1 MCSMCHIMF
10 TEFFFF
16 FFFFK
21 YKDFFLHNT
30 PTIFDKINVHF
41 VCIIGSKT
49 NKRHKRRHIFSL
61 YDISYKTVYF
71 HRITKCQAL
80 HWSRRKDIYSYIPID
95 RNAIAPW
102 NCVIGEHPISTLTL
116 KDDDLF
122 LITDTLG
129 NISDLSCRLGEIED
143 SVLSAKI
150 WPCSAMFSGY
160 FADQSARCGGA
171 VVLCAVW
178 KISKKMA

>member
-1 MCSMCHIMF
+1 M
-10 TEFFFF
+10 
-16 FFFFK
+16 
-21 YKDFFLHNT
+21 
-30 PTIFDKINVHF
+30 
-41 VCIIGSKT
+41 SK
-49 NKRHKRRHIFSL
+49 L
-61 YDISYKTVYF
+61 G
-71 HRITKCQAL
+71 ITKCQAL

-178 KISKKMA
+178 KISKKWLNRRLGSRRSLQWEIRTQNLCAHASGAKVLGSYLVSRDL